1 MIKAEI
7 HGIFP
12 VPLYKSK
19 LNRKFTKA
27 ELHFIEKMRAKSR
40 PNMGNTTSSNS
51 YVLNEPSF
59 SILKKKIDLFI
70 EDYFAKIIFP
80 PKGISPYITQ
90 SWLNYTEI
98 NEHHHPH
105 HHPNSYLSGIL
116 YIAADKDHDNITF
129 GHNKYNQ
136 INISPTQKNQFNSFM
151 LSFPVETGEI
161 MIFPSS
167 LLHSVAMK
175 KGKNSRISLSFNVF
189 VKGNLGQAHELN
201 ELKL

>member
-1 MIKAEI
+1 MIKSEI

-12 VPLYKSK
+12 VPLYRSK
-19 LNRKFTKA
+19 LSRKFTKT

-40 PNMGNTTSSNS
+40 PNMGNTTSSNKNI
-51 YVLNEPSF
+51 LNEPSF
-59 SILKKKIDLFI
+59 SILKKEINLFI

-80 PKGISPYITQ
+80 LEAISPYITQ

-105 HHPNSYLSGIL
+105 YHQNSYLSGIL
-116 YIAADKDHDNITF
+116 YIAADKEHDNIAF
-129 GHNKYNQ
+129 WNNKYDQ
-136 INISPTQKNQFNSFM
+136 IHIYPTQWDQFNSDVWF
-151 LSFPVETGEI
+151 LPVETGGI
-161 MIFPSS
+161 IIFPSS
-167 LLHSVAMK
+167 LKHSVPAK

-189 VKGNLGQAHELN
+189 VKGNLGQPQDSN

>member
-1 MIKAEI
+1 MIRAEI

-12 VPLYKSK
+12 VPLYGSK
-19 LNRKFTKA
+19 LSRKFTKK
-27 ELHFIEKMRAKSR
+27 ELHFVEKMRAKCR
-40 PNMGNTTSSNS
+40 PSVGNTISSNS
-51 YVLNEPSF
+51 YILNKPSF
-59 SILKKKIDLFI
+59 SILKKEIDLFI

-80 PKGISPYITQ
+80 PKSISPYITQ

-105 HHPNSYLSGIL
+105 HHQNSYLSGIL

-129 GHNKYNQ
+129 GHNDYNQ
-136 INISPTQKNQFNSFM
+136 IKISPTQGNELNSNV
-151 LSFPVETGEI
+151 LTLPVETGETI
-161 MIFPSS
+161 IFPAS
-167 LLHSVAMK
+167 LMHSVAVK

-189 VKGNLGQAHELN
+189 VKGNLGQVHDLN

>member
-1 MIKAEI
+1 MIKSEI

-19 LNRKFTKA
+19 LSRKFTKA

-40 PNMGNTTSSNS
+40 PNMGNTTTSDS
-51 YVLNEPSF
+51 YILNRRSF
-59 SILKKKIDLFI
+59 SILKKEIDLFI

-80 PKGISPYITQ
+80 PKGVSPYITQ

-98 NEHHHPH
+98 KEHHHPH
-105 HHPNSYLSGIL
+105 RHQNAYLSGIL

-129 GHNKYNQ
+129 GHNDYNQ
-136 INISPTQKNQFNSFM
+136 INISPTKRNEFNSSL
-151 LSFPVETGEI
+151 LSFPVETGELL
-161 MIFPSS
+161 MFPAN
-167 LLHSVAMK
+167 LMHSVGEK
-175 KGKNSRISLSFNVF
+175 KGKNCRISLSFNVF
-189 VKGNLGQAHELN
+189 LKGNLGQVDNLN

>member
-1 MIKAEI
+1 MIKSEI

-19 LNRKFTKA
+19 LSRKFTKA
-27 ELHFIEKMRAKSR
+27 ELHFIEKMRAKSK
-40 PNMGNTTSSNS
+40 PNMGNTTSSDS
-51 YVLNEPSF
+51 YILNRRSF
-59 SILKKKIDLFI
+59 SILKKEIDLFI

-80 PKGISPYITQ
+80 PKSISPYITQ

-98 NEHHHPH
+98 NEQHHPH
-105 HHPNSYLSGIL
+105 YHQNSYLSGVL

-129 GHNKYNQ
+129 GHNRYDQ
-136 INISPTQKNQFNSFM
+136 INISPTQGNQLNSVV

-161 MIFPSS
+161 IIFPSS
-167 LLHSVAMK
+167 LMHSVPVK
-175 KGKNSRISLSFNVF
+175 KGKNRRISLSFNVF
-189 VKGNLGQAHELN
+189 VKGNLGQVRDSN

>member
-1 MIKAEI
+1 VIRAEI

-12 VPLYKSK
+12 VPLYRSK
-19 LNRKFTKA
+19 LSRKFTKT
-27 ELHFIEKMRAKSR
+27 ELHFVEKMRAECR
-40 PNMGNTTSSNS
+40 PNNDNTTSSNS
-51 YVLNEPSF
+51 YILNEPSF
-59 SILKKKIDLFI
+59 SILKKEIDLFI

-80 PKGISPYITQ
+80 PKSISPYLTQ

-98 NEHHHPH
+98 NEQHHPH
-105 HHPNSYLSGIL
+105 NHQNSYLSGVL

-129 GHNKYNQ
+129 GHNRYDQ
-136 INISPTQKNQFNSFM
+136 INISPTQGNQLNCVV

-161 MIFPSS
+161 LLFPSS
-167 LLHSVAMK
+167 LTHSVTVK

-189 VKGNLGQAHELN
+189 VKGNLGQVQNLN

>member
-1 MIKAEI
+1 MIRAEI

-12 VPLYKSK
+12 VPLYRSK
-19 LNRKFTKA
+19 LSRKFTKR
-27 ELHFIEKMRAKSR
+27 ELHFVEKMRAECR
-40 PNMGNTTSSNS
+40 PNMGNTTSSNG

-80 PKGISPYITQ
+80 PKAISPYITQ

-105 HHPNSYLSGIL
+105 HHSNSYLSGIL

-129 GHNKYNQ
+129 GHNRYDQ
-136 INISPTQKNQFNSFM
+136 INISPTQGNEFNSII

-161 MIFPSS
+161 IIFPSS
-167 LLHSVAMK
+167 LMHSVSVK
-175 KGKNSRISLSFNVF
+175 KGKNRRISLSFNVF
-189 VKGNLGQAHELN
+189 VKGNLGQVRDSN

>member
-12 VPLYKSK
+12 IPLYRSK
-19 LNRKFTKA
+19 LSRKFTTT
-27 ELHFIEKMRAKSR
+27 ELHFVEKIRAKSI

-51 YVLNEPSF
+51 YILNEPSF
-59 SILKKKIDLFI
+59 SILKKEIDLFI
-70 EDYFAKIIFP
+70 EDYFAKIISP
-80 PKGISPYITQ
+80 STGIFPYITQ

-98 NEHHHPH
+98 NENHHPH
-105 HHPNSYLSGIL
+105 NHPNSYLSGVL
-116 YIAADKDHDNITF
+116 YINADKDHDNITF
-129 GHNKYNQ
+129 GHNRYDQ
-136 INISPTQKNQFNSFM
+136 INISSTQANEFNSIV

-161 MIFPSS
+161 IIFPSS
-167 LLHSVAMK
+167 LTHSVLVK

-189 VKGNLGQAHELN
+189 VKGNLGQTQDLN

>member
-1 MIKAEI
+1 MIKSEI

-19 LNRKFTKA
+19 LSRKFTKR
-27 ELHFIEKMRAKSR
+27 ELHFVEKMRAECR
-40 PNMGNTTSSNS
+40 PNMGNTTSSNG

-80 PKGISPYITQ
+80 PESISPYITQ

-116 YIAADKDHDNITF
+116 YIAADKDHDNVTF
-129 GHNKYNQ
+129 GHNRYDQ
-136 INISPTQKNQFNSFM
+136 INISPTQGNEFNSII

-161 MIFPSS
+161 IIFPSS
-167 LLHSVAMK
+167 LMHSVPVK
-175 KGKNSRISLSFNVF
+175 KGKNRRISLSFNVF
-189 VKGNLGQAHELN
+189 VKGNLGQVRDSN

>member
-1 MIKAEI
+1 MIRAEI

-12 VPLYKSK
+12 VPLYRSK
-19 LNRKFTKA
+19 LSRKFTKR
-27 ELHFIEKMRAKSR
+27 ELHFVEKMRAECR
-40 PNMGNTTSSNS
+40 PNMGNTTSSNG

-80 PKGISPYITQ
+80 PKAISPYITQ

-105 HHPNSYLSGIL
+105 HHSNSYLSGIL

-129 GHNKYNQ
+129 GHNRYDQ
-136 INISPTQKNQFNSFM
+136 INISPTQGNEFNSII

-161 MIFPSS
+161 IIFPSS
-167 LLHSVAMK
+167 LMHSVPVK
-175 KGKNSRISLSFNVF
+175 KGKNRRISLSFNVF
-189 VKGNLGQAHELN
+189 VKGNLGQVRDSN

>member
-1 MIKAEI
+1 MIRAEI

-12 VPLYKSK
+12 VPLYRSK
-19 LNRKFTKA
+19 LSRKFTKT
-27 ELHFIEKMRAKSR
+27 ELHFVEKMRAECRRSV
-40 PNMGNTTSSNS
+40 GNTTSSNG

-70 EDYFAKIIFP
+70 EDYFSKIIFA
-80 PKGISPYITQ
+80 PKGVSPYITQ

-136 INISPTQKNQFNSFM
+136 INISPTQKNPFNSM
-151 LSFPVETGEI
+151 VLSFPVETGEI
-161 MIFPSS
+161 IIFPSS
-167 LLHSVAMK
+167 LMHSVSVK
-175 KGKNSRISLSFNVF
+175 KGKNRRISLSFNVF
-189 VKGNLGQAHELN
+189 VKGNLGQVQDSN

>member
-1 MIKAEI
+1 MIRAEI

-12 VPLYKSK
+12 VPLYRSK
-19 LNRKFTKA
+19 LSRKFTKR
-27 ELHFIEKMRAKSR
+27 ELHFVEKMRAECR
-40 PNMGNTTSSNS
+40 PNMGNTTSSNG

-80 PKGISPYITQ
+80 PKAISPYITQ

-105 HHPNSYLSGIL
+105 HHSNSYLSGIL
-116 YIAADKDHDNITF
+116 YIAADKDHDNVTF
-129 GHNKYNQ
+129 GHNRYDQ
-136 INISPTQKNQFNSFM
+136 INISPTQGNEFNSII

-161 MIFPSS
+161 IIFPSS
-167 LLHSVAMK
+167 LMHSVPVK
-175 KGKNSRISLSFNVF
+175 KGKNKRISLSFNVF
-189 VKGNLGQAHELN
+189 VKGNLGGVQDSD

>member
-1 MIKAEI
+1 MIKSEI

-19 LNRKFTKA
+19 LSRKFTKA

-40 PNMGNTTSSNS
+40 PNMGNTTTSDS
-51 YVLNEPSF
+51 YILNRRSF
-59 SILKKKIDLFI
+59 SILKKEIDLFI

-80 PKGISPYITQ
+80 PKAISPYITQ

-105 HHPNSYLSGIL
+105 HHSNSYLSGIL
-116 YIAADKDHDNITF
+116 YIAADKDHDNVTF
-129 GHNKYNQ
+129 GHNRYDQ
-136 INISPTQKNQFNSFM
+136 INISPTQGNEFNSII

-161 MIFPSS
+161 IIFPSS
-167 LLHSVAMK
+167 LMHSVPVK
-175 KGKNSRISLSFNVF
+175 KGKNRRISLSFNVF
-189 VKGNLGQAHELN
+189 VKGNLGQVRDSN

>member
-1 MIKAEI
+1 VIRAEI

-12 VPLYKSK
+12 VPLYRSK
-19 LNRKFTKA
+19 LSRKFTKR
-27 ELHFIEKMRAKSR
+27 ELHFVEKMRAECR
-40 PNMGNTTSSNS
+40 PNMGNTTSSNG

-80 PKGISPYITQ
+80 PKAISPYITQ

-105 HHPNSYLSGIL
+105 HHSNSYLSGIL

-129 GHNKYNQ
+129 GHNRYDQ
-136 INISPTQKNQFNSFM
+136 INISPTQGNEFNSII

-161 MIFPSS
+161 IIFPSS
-167 LLHSVAMK
+167 LMHSVSVK
-175 KGKNSRISLSFNVF
+175 KGKNRRISLSFNVF
-189 VKGNLGQAHELN
+189 VKGNLGQVRDSN

>member
-1 MIKAEI
+1 MIKSEI

-12 VPLYKSK
+12 VPLYRSK
-19 LNRKFTKA
+19 LSRKFTKR
-27 ELHFIEKMRAKSR
+27 ELHFVEKMRAECR
-40 PNMGNTTSSNS
+40 PNMGNTTSSNG

-70 EDYFAKIIFP
+70 EDYFAKIIFA
-80 PKGISPYITQ
+80 PKSISPYITQ

-105 HHPNSYLSGIL
+105 HHSNSYLSGIL

-129 GHNKYNQ
+129 GHNRYDQ
-136 INISPTQKNQFNSFM
+136 INISPTQGNEFNSII

-161 MIFPSS
+161 IIFPSS
-167 LLHSVAMK
+167 LMHSVPVK
-175 KGKNSRISLSFNVF
+175 KGKNRRISLSFNVF
-189 VKGNLGQAHELN
+189 VKGNLGQPQDLN

>member
-1 MIKAEI
+1 MIKSEI

-19 LNRKFTKA
+19 LSRKFTKT
-27 ELHFIEKMRAKSR
+27 ELHFIEKMRAECR
-40 PNMGNTTSSNS
+40 PNMGNTTSSNG

-80 PKGISPYITQ
+80 PKAISPYITQ

-105 HHPNSYLSGIL
+105 HHSNSYLSGIL
-116 YIAADKDHDNITF
+116 YIAADKDHDNVTF
-129 GHNKYNQ
+129 GHNRYDL
-136 INISPTQKNQFNSFM
+136 INISPTQGNEFNSII

-161 MIFPSS
+161 IIFPSS
-167 LLHSVAMK
+167 LMHSVPVK
-175 KGKNSRISLSFNVF
+175 KGKNRRISLSFNVF
-189 VKGNLGQAHELN
+189 VKGNLGQVQDSN